1 MITGHHLHK
10 HQKRSNVH
18 FARDCR
24 RESTM
29 YNYRRISNIAEEEG
43 LLQEMLNLQSQIR
56 AQREKDRIA
65 KTTRREKYTKM
76 FEPVT
81 KSLERLVT
89 PAPPA
94 TNNLVD
100 LTDVIPEHVNVPLE
114 PMKEEKD
121 EFEEMQEP
129 GELYKE
135 ALNNVPIRRRDDGM
149 LGLNPEKHSIGD
161 YIYEVVGNTLK
172 VHHDHEQKHFEI
184 HDLELWKL
192 LLVKNPQYIGL
203 KLKDEQK
210 RYLPFVE
217 EFKDIV
223 DQLNLVAS
231 SGHRGFKN
239 RVKYKMLM
247 EMRGGSGFLFSVQPP
262 TTLVVPSDNLGLMR
276 ALYQALAELRAG
288 NTSMRNIVVP
298 LAAEAKR
305 KKILPENLLS
315 ADEETWVY
323 A

>member
-1 MITGHHLHK
+1 
-10 HQKRSNVH
+10 
-18 FARDCR
+18 
-24 RESTM
+24 M

-65 KTTRREKYTKM
+65 KTSRSEKYTKM

-89 PAPPA
+89 PILPA
-94 TNNLVD
+94 TNDLVD
-100 LTDVIPEHVNVPLE
+100 LTDVIPGHVPLQL
-114 PMKEEKD
+114 KEEKD
-121 EFEEMQEP
+121 DFELMEP
-129 GELYKE
+129 GELYRE
-135 ALNNVPIRRRDDGM
+135 ALNSVPIRRRDDGM
-149 LGLNPEKHSIGD
+149 LGLNTEKHSIGD
-161 YIYEVVGNTLK
+161 YIYEVEGNVLK
-172 VHHDHEQKHFEI
+172 VHHDGEQKHFEI
-184 HDLELWKL
+184 DDLELWKL
-192 LLVKNPQYIGL
+192 LLVKNPQSIRL

-210 RYLPFVE
+210 QYLPFVH
-217 EFKDIV
+217 EFKDIA

-231 SGHRGFKN
+231 SGHRTGFKN

-247 EMRGGSGFLFSVQPP
+247 EMRKGSGFLFSVQPP
-262 TTLVVPSDNLGLMR
+262 VTPNTVVIPSDNLGLMR
-276 ALYQALAELRAG
+276 ALYTALAELRAG

-305 KKILPENLLS
+305 KRILPENLLS
-315 ADEETWVY
+315 PDEETWVY